1 MNINKR
7 TRLCSGSARLLN
19 EPKKIVQVRLFSLT
33 NEHKRAITELVHE
46 RFVERSVR
54 LHPYIFEWVLAFM

>member
-7 TRLCSGSARLLN
+7 TSLCLRSARLVN
-19 EPKKIVQVRLFSLT
+19 EPKKIIQVCLFSLT

-46 RFVERSVR
+46 QFVERSVR
-54 LHPYIFEWVLAFM
+54 LHPYPSFH